1 MKKSTPYILIAVLIG
16 ALLFLFVSN
25 NKKSQRKLDERVT
38 LKRQDKIPY
47 GTYVA
52 FENLPHLFPKASIYT
67 SRQVPGYWDS
77 LSYFDTR
84 QAYIV
89 VTKSFDADED
99 EMDKLISFA
108 QKGNDV
114 FISAQYISAT
124 ADRML
129 KCASSSY
136 DLSIFGIE
144 DLNNNMKTSL
154 ATPPY
159 EKTMAYSYPGKS
171 FNSYFT
177 TIDSFA
183 TNVLGYD
190 GTGRLLFIH
199 LRTGKGNFFIHL
211 EPLAFS
217 NYFLLHKN
225 NIDYYEKALSVIDP
239 ATKKIVWDEYYIR
252 KPQSDRQQ
260 EKKGWFKVLI
270 NMENEDGK
278 KPFRAAFW
286 LAIALLLLYV
296 LMEMRRR
303 QRYIPLIKKPK
314 NESLDFVKTIG
325 RLYYDKGDH
334 RNLCKKMSAYF
345 LEHVRNKYKL
355 ATGNLDEEFIKNL
368 RYKSGAE
375 EGEISQIISFIN
387 HIDTAS
393 AISQNQL
400 TGFYKQLET
409 FYQNT

>member
-211 EPLAFS
+211 
-217 NYFLLHKN
+217 
-225 NIDYYEKALSVIDP
+225 
-239 ATKKIVWDEYYIR
+239 
-252 KPQSDRQQ
+252 
-260 EKKGWFKVLI
+260 
-270 NMENEDGK
+270 
-278 KPFRAAFW
+278 
-286 LAIALLLLYV
+286 
-296 LMEMRRR
+296 
-303 QRYIPLIKKPK
+303 
-314 NESLDFVKTIG
+314 
-325 RLYYDKGDH
+325 
-334 RNLCKKMSAYF
+334 
-345 LEHVRNKYKL
+345 
-355 ATGNLDEEFIKNL
+355 
-368 RYKSGAE
+368 
-375 EGEISQIISFIN
+375 
-387 HIDTAS
+387 
-393 AISQNQL
+393 
-400 TGFYKQLET
+400 
-409 FYQNT
+409 

>member
-1 MKKSTPYILIAVLIG
+1 MLSIA
-16 ALLFLFVSN
+16 ALLFLFVYNSK
-25 NKKSQRKLDERVT
+25 NKQRRLDERIT

-47 GTYVA
+47 GTYAA
-52 FENLPHLFPKASIYT
+52 FNTLPYIFPGAAIYT

-77 LSYFDTR
+77 LSYFDTK

-89 VTKSFDADED
+89 VTRRFDADED

-114 FISAQYISAT
+114 FVSAQYISAA
-124 ADRML
+124 ADRLL

-136 DLSIFGIE
+136 DFTFLAVE
-144 DLNNNMKTSL
+144 DLNNDMKISL
-154 ATPPY
+154 SAPPY
-159 EKTMAYSYPGKS
+159 EKKSHYAYPGKS

-177 TIDSFA
+177 TIDSL
-183 TNVLGYD
+183 TTDVLGYD
-190 GTGRLLFIH
+190 GTGRTLFIH
-199 LRTGKGNFFIHL
+199 LRTGKGNFYIHL
-211 EPLAFS
+211 EPLAFT
-217 NYFLLHKN
+217 NYFILHKN
-225 NIDYYEKALSVIDP
+225 NMDYYEKVLSVIDP
-239 ATKKIVWDEYYIR
+239 GVNKIVWDEYYIR
-252 KPQSDRQQ
+252 KPQSGKQK
-260 EKKGWFKVLI
+260 EKKGWFKVLM
-270 NMENEDGK
+270 NMENEEGK

-286 LAIALLLLYV
+286 LAIVLLLVYV

-303 QRYIPLIKKPK
+303 QRYIPIIKKPK

-334 RNLCKKMSAYF
+334 SNLCRKMSAYF

-375 EGEISQIISFIN
+375 DGEIRQIVSFIQF
-387 HIDTAS
+387 IETAP
-393 AISQNQL
+393 AISQGQL

-409 FYQNT
+409 FYQKT